1 MLTLEGA
8 IERITY
14 VNEQNGYT
22 VARLTPTG
30 KDYLVT
36 VIGHLPNV
44 QPGESVRLG
53 GVWTTH
59 PQHGR
64 QFDAKTC
71 EVQRPATLEGIRK
84 YLGSGL
90 VKGIGPARA
99 EKIVSLFGEDTLDV
113 IERTPDRLVEVA
125 GIGPKI
131 AGQIM
136 RAWEEQRSIKEVML
150 FLQSHGVSTGLA
162 VKIYK
167 QYKDTAL
174 DIVRQDP
181 YRLAKDIYGIGFL
194 TADKIAR
201 KMGFAPDDPRR
212 LEAGVA
218 YVLNEFSEQGHVFAL
233 RPDLE
238 ARAAERLSAED
249 VQVTV
254 EQVAASIERLVEDK
268 ELKLEGPLPPPP
280 TLPPLLG
287 GGRPL
292 VAANQDAPAT
302 LPGADG
308 EAVYLPP
315 FYQAEVGV
323 ARRLRRAL
331 DAQRDRLASFKGVKW
346 DKALAYLEEEGLALA
361 PKQAEAVQVAL
372 SHKVAILTGGPG
384 TGKTYTLRAIL
395 KLLAARKNTVLLAAP
410 TGRAAKRMTEATG
423 YPAKTLHRLLEFKP
437 GISFVRDEQNP
448 LDADMII
455 VDETSMID
463 LLLMNSLLKA
473 VDVGSH
479 LLLVGDVDQ
488 LPSVGAGNVLRDL
501 IQSGV
506 IPVVQLNTIFRQA
519 QDSGIVVN
527 AHRINAGEMPKFA
540 STPPGDFFWVEAA
553 DPEAAAERVLQVV
566 TERIPK
572 RWGLDPIDD
581 IQVLTPTHRGEA
593 GVAALNQRLQ
603 AALNP
608 PRDGQPERA
617 LGSRVFRVGDK
628 VLQIRNNYD
637 KKVFNGDVGRIE
649 AIDLEE
655 QSVRVRFDQD
665 PVDYEFHELD
675 ELVHAYSMS
684 VHKSQGSEYP
694 AVVIPLVTQHYM
706 LLQRNLVYTG
716 ITRAKKLVVL
726 VGQKRALAMAVHNA
740 QIAKRNSRL
749 AHRLRAQDFLP

>member
-14 VNEQNGYT
+14 VNEENGYT
-22 VARLTPTG
+22 VARLTPNG

-36 VIGHLPNV
+36 VIGHFPHV
-44 QPGESVRLG
+44 QPGESVLLE

-64 QFDAKTC
+64 QF
-71 EVQRPATLEGIRK
+71 EVSRCTQRLPATVEGIRK

-99 EKIVSLFGEDTLDV
+99 ERIVAEFGEDTLEV
-113 IERTPDRLVEVA
+113 IEHMPDRLVEVS

-131 AGQIM
+131 VSKIM
-136 RAWEEQRSIKEVML
+136 RAWEEQRTIKDVMV

-167 QYKDTAL
+167 QYRDTAL
-174 DIVRQDP
+174 DVVRQDP
-181 YRLAKDIYGIGFL
+181 YRLARDIYGIGFL

-212 LEAGVA
+212 LEAGVT
-218 YVLNEFSEQGHVFAL
+218 YVLNEFSDQGHVFAL
-233 RPDLE
+233 RADLE
-238 ARAAERLSAED
+238 TRAAERLSAD
-249 VQVTV
+249 DILITPAQITT
-254 EQVAASIERLVEDK
+254 SIDRLVEDN
-268 ELKLEGPLPPPP
+268 ELKLEGSLPPPP
-280 TLPPLLG
+280 TLPPMLG
-287 GGRPL
+287 LGRDPSKL
-292 VAANQDAPAT
+292 VADLPPPEGDAI
-302 LPGADG
+302 
-308 EAVYLPP
+308 YLPP
-315 FYQAEVGV
+315 FYQAELGV

-331 DAQRDRLASFKGVKW
+331 DAKRDRLASFQTVQW
-346 DKALAYLEEEGLALA
+346 DKAFAYLAEQGLDLA
-361 PKQAEAVQVAL
+361 PRQVEAVRVAL

-384 TGKTYTLRAIL
+384 TGKTFTLRAIL
-395 KLLAARKNTVLLAAP
+395 KLLAARRNTVLLAAP
-410 TGRAAKRMTEATG
+410 TGRAAKRITEATG

-437 GISFVRDEQNP
+437 GQNFIRDEQNP

-463 LLLMNSLLKA
+463 LLLMNNLLKA
-473 VDVGSH
+473 IDVGSH

-501 IQSGV
+501 IASGV
-506 IPVVQLNTIFRQA
+506 VPVVQLDTIFRQA

-527 AHRINAGEMPKFA
+527 AHRINKGEMPQFA
-540 STPPGDFFWVEAA
+540 HAPPGDFFWIEANEPA
-553 DPEAAAERVLQVV
+553 AAAERIIQVV

-572 RWGLDPIDD
+572 RWGLDPLDD
-581 IQVLTPTHRGEA
+581 IQVLTPTHRGEV
-593 GVAALNQRLQ
+593 GVSALNQRLQ
-603 AALNP
+603 TALNP
-608 PRDGQPERA
+608 ARDNKTERPM
-617 LGSRVFRVGDK
+617 GSRVFRTGDK

-649 AIDLEE
+649 DIDLEE
-655 QSVRVRFDQD
+655 QMVKVRFDQEL
-665 PVDYEFHELD
+665 VEYEFHELD
-675 ELVHAYSMS
+675 ELVHAFCMS
-684 VHKSQGSEYP
+684 VHKSQGSEYA

-706 LLQRNLVYTG
+706 LLQRNLIYTG

-726 VGQKRALAMAVHNA
+726 VGQKRALAMAVRNA
-740 QIAKRNSRL
+740 TIMKRNSRL
-749 AHRLRAQDFLP
+749 AHRLRILEPL